1 MYPIDM
7 AIVFVCIVASFVHNF
22 SLSSSGSLFA
32 DAVESRPNILLIV
45 ADDLR
50 FDAIGHFTK
59 DVISP
64 NIDFLFK
71 NGFHFTNAYSQAS

>member
-1 MYPIDM
+1 MNM
-7 AIVFVCIVASFVHNF
+7 AIAIMCFLAF
-22 SLSSSGSLFA
+22 FA

-59 DVISP
+59 EVISP
-64 NIDFLFK
+64 NIDFLFQ
-71 NGFHFTNAYSQAS
+71 NGFHFRNAYSQAS